1 MSLVLRVRPVL
12 PMPFP
17 RGVNFGAGGVGFIQW
32 LWRSKVLDWNR
43 EQRLVIQG
51 STFNINIQCRYG
63 SGHHQ
68 SVCCLLFGTL
78 LLFMNLSPS
87 LGMTLH
93 PLYLFTS

>member
-51 STFNINIQCRYG
+51 
-63 SGHHQ
+63 
-68 SVCCLLFGTL
+68 
-78 LLFMNLSPS
+78 
-87 LGMTLH
+87 
-93 PLYLFTS
+93 